1 MLSNCRIDLNFKTV
15 SKQHL
20 EKERDF
26 RGIKKPANEPE
37 LTKVPDDVLYLFS
50 IRYQIETELKRIMK
64 ETPYQWNLQRIVSQE
79 TSNERKPRRMVPAEI
94 VRILISNGLIDCELA
109 DIIMHTYSI
118 QYFTKNL
125 HSSFSHH
132 SFTLDQYFTNWIRKS
147 SSFIPISK
155 YFSVK
160 CLKS

>member
-1 MLSNCRIDLNFKTV
+1 MPDDQLPKYGEF

-79 TSNERKPRRMVPAEI
+79 TSNERKPRRMVLAEI
-94 VRILISNGLIDCELA
+94 VRILISNGLIDRELA
-109 DIIMHTYSI
+109 DIIMQTYSI
-118 QYFTKNL
+118 TNMAIHGEDISEDKLHFVKGIAPNL
-125 HSSFSHH
+125 IA
-132 SFTLDQYFTNWIRKS
+132 TLQGIH
-147 SSFIPISK
+147 
-155 YFSVK
+155 
-160 CLKS
+160 